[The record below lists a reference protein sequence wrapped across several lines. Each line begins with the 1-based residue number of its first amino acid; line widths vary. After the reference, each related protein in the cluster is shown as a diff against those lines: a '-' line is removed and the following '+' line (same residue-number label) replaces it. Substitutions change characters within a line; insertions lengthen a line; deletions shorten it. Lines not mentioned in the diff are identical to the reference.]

1 MNTIAI
7 WNLYAIDVERFILSI
22 VQDECVSKYLLQGVF
37 LMLHVNKHRLK
48 ESDKVKSWLFS
59 IARNIVVDY
68 YRKKRVLQVVDQMEV
83 TEEPLI
89 NQVHTEVECLKGI
102 INVLPPKYKVAVQMA
117 DLEGKKQQEIADSL
131 GISLPAVK
139 SRILRARKM
148 IVEGFMDCC
157 DFKLNSQGKL
167 VGEVKE
173 RELCKVCQ

>member
-1 MNTIAI
+1 M
-7 WNLYAIDVERFILSI
+7 
-22 VQDECVSKYLLQGVF
+22 
-37 LMLHVNKHRLK
+37 
-48 ESDKVKSWLFS
+48 
-59 IARNIVVDY
+59 
-68 YRKKRVLQVVDQMEV
+68 
-83 TEEPLI
+83 
-89 NQVHTEVECLKGI
+89 
-102 INVLPPKYKVAVQMA
+102 
-117 DLEGKKQQEIADSL
+117 

>member
-7 WNLYAIDVERFILSI
+7 WNLYAIDVERFILSK
-22 VQDECVSKYLLQGVF
+22 VQDECVSKDLLQEVF
-37 LMLHVNKHRLK
+37 LRVHVNKHRLK

-131 GISLPAVK
+131 EYHCLP
-139 SRILRARKM
+139 
-148 IVEGFMDCC
+148 
-157 DFKLNSQGKL
+157 
-167 VGEVKE
+167 
-173 RELCKVCQ
+173 